1 MNKNNIERTFAMIKP
16 DGVRRGLVG
25 EIIKRYEQ
33 KGLRIVAAKLI
44 TADRN
49 TVEQHYSE
57 LRSRSFFSEL
67 VEYILSGPIM
77 VMILEGENAIRLVR
91 MINGAT
97 RVEEALPG
105 TIRGD
110 YATSTAENI
119 VHGSDSY
126 ENAQREISLWFP
138 ELKINETKKLSVL

>member
-1 MNKNNIERTFAMIKP
+1 MNKSNVERTFAMIKP

-44 TADRN
+44 KADRN
-49 TVEQHYSE
+49 TVEEHYSE
-57 LRSRSFFSEL
+57 LRSRSFFNEL

-110 YATSTAENI
+110 YATSTAQNI
-119 VHGSDSY
+119 VHGSDNY
-126 ENAQREISLWFP
+126 ENAQREINLWFP
-138 ELKINETKKLSVL
+138 ELRTNETRKLSVL

>member
-1 MNKNNIERTFAMIKP
+1 MNKSNVERTFAMIKP

-44 TADRN
+44 KADRN
-49 TVEQHYSE
+49 TVEEHYSD
-57 LRSRSFFSEL
+57 LRSRSFFNEL

-77 VMILEGENAIRLVR
+77 VMILEGENAIKLVR

-110 YATSTAENI
+110 YATSTAQNI
-119 VHGSDSY
+119 VHGSDNY
-126 ENAQREISLWFP
+126 ENAQREINLWFP
-138 ELKINETKKLSVL
+138 ELRTNETRKLSVL